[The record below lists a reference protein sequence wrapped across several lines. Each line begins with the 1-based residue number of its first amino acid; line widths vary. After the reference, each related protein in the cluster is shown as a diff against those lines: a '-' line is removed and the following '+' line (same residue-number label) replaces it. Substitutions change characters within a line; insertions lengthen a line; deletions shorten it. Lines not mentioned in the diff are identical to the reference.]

1 MIWPFPSRGAR
12 VDTALPDVDD
22 MPPLEAFLVNDAVI
36 KVWLPAKLSG
46 RVDWLSAHHGASRP
60 DVLRALLFEHVYG
73 RVAMRKLEMFARKRW
88 EEDASGR
95 PMFSKRAVL
104 DNEDGSEAP
113 KPRNVNLE
121 MLGKSDGDFKL
132 HLPERLK
139 TDLIELSRAYEI
151 TISHY
156 IRKVL
161 VLLLMG
167 ERFHCEWQLALNRLG
182 VSTDISRAHQE

>member
-46 RVDWLSAHHGASRP
+46 RADWLSAHHGSSRP

-88 EEDASGR
+88 GRASRHSRRSGC
-95 PMFSKRAVL
+95 FSSAR
-104 DNEDGSEAP
+104 
-113 KPRNVNLE
+113 
-121 MLGKSDGDFKL
+121 
-132 HLPERLK
+132 
-139 TDLIELSRAYEI
+139 
-151 TISHY
+151 
-156 IRKVL
+156 
-161 VLLLMG
+161 
-167 ERFHCEWQLALNRLG
+167 RLG
-182 VSTDISRAHQE
+182 VSTRRAPPLKPGEVRRSSVLPDFPWALPQAALSSSHPVSPPRTAWDARCPTSQRTKSRSSAAKASERRASLGEWVTK